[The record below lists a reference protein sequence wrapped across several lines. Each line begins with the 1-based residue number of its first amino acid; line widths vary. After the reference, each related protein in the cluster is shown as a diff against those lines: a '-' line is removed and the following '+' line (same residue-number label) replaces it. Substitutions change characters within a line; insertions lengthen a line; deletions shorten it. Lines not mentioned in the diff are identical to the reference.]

1 MDYNIVMIM
10 VNIYEAKAKLSEFL
24 EAAASGER
32 VVICKHNQPV
42 AELRAIEAV
51 STTPRDLTPMYAG
64 STFTT
69 EAFFKPL
76 TPDELATWE
85 EAGGDVPKVAE
96 DRATYSPRPKR
107 RRTSKGRR

>member
-1 MDYNIVMIM
+1 MVMIM
-10 VNIYEAKAKLSEFL
+10 VNIYDAKARLSEFL

-42 AELRAIEAV
+42 AELRAIEAA

-69 EAFFKPL
+69 EAFFTPL
-76 TPDELATWE
+76 TPDELATW
-85 EAGGDVPKVAE
+85 AGAGTDVPKVAE
-96 DRATYSPRPKR
+96 GRAEYSPLPKR
-107 RRTSKGRR
+107 RTRKRRR